1 MPKHLPCLAL
11 LLCMFAPG
19 AALRSQTL
27 SITFQNPTGLTVC
40 GTASFSVTIKNNQ
53 AAPVTGLNARVNLP
67 AGIEYQTGSVINAA
81 ENNIADP
88 GAPVFG
94 LADLPGGGA
103 QTFAI
108 TLKASCAAIAAIN
121 SGKIFTNVVSVQYNG
136 GSQEATT
143 QIYTVETG
151 LLLISEVNP
160 PVLNGMKGQTL
171 TRTIKLRNTRQGA
184 IPALRISDE
193 YKPGITVDLNGVAGT
208 NPTDS
213 TFEADVPGSFFT
225 AFGDGDALFEFGEE
239 VILTEKITVDDC
251 GPALIPSNI
260 LVSWGCDG
268 NLCQADSILAAV
280 NIKPTTLNPNL
291 EFYPVY
297 APPQNLCGEWPAVQ
311 ELLIVNK
318 GQAPAEYVEL
328 SFRVLDSLLL
338 GMSYHSFEVNTGAG
352 WTPYIPTGGI
362 QQPLPACGA
371 SGFYRFISL
380 QTPAI
385 PPGDSLRLRFH
396 TYLCQAKC
404 LSTYA
409 RFGAAYTYPK
419 ICPDGEFFSGGFEFA
434 PSDIRDTL
442 PQAKVY
448 YQLDNCLK
456 NNTVYSL
463 DYWIRS
469 GLLLQNTGILQ
480 VEFYLPKGLYWE
492 DGCFQSLGGKTPLSV
507 ENTIGP
513 DSFSTV
519 RLRFALP
526 FNQDSVFSKLCL
538 RYGCGPDL
546 PCFSLPNV
554 PPRGADY
561 IVFPPAAAC
570 NACELVVDV
579 RSHILPLPD
588 THPDCAVSVCDEFIL
603 SVDDVCG
610 GGGGGGSGGAGGFP
624 DIVSVEY
631 DAFRLNL
638 GLRDDNDD
646 RVADGNASP
655 TLSKIRRDRF
665 LTCDTMRTEVKATV
679 LQGALDILNF
689 RQFHESWASDFG
701 VADGDS
707 FLLSATKMGFTNYDT
722 TEYIGGHIIL
732 KIGATGQ
739 KYECDIPKPAIK
751 SDLHLFTIAEPNI
764 RPYIIR
770 DQVASMFHQFA
781 LLPAACLPAG
791 MTALTAGD
799 TLIFIADYKLT
810 KNFVPPSDVIPPLV
824 NFRSAVCSPAYVYA
838 WKQPLCL
845 PPELLQFSGYRQDII
860 EPQYAILPCENAK
873 PLSPFHF
880 SLRIARGNM
889 FPFEVRPLAAVLDY
903 TQRVPLGVPL
913 LDTRLKYL
921 RLQEN
926 KVLFGEQLLSPVF
939 QDDYFRPDLSPF
951 FNKPLD
957 EGFSWEIESTF
968 GPVCNYA
975 NNASAATNLVVQ
987 YPNACFHWP
996 PVSNY
1001 YFPNFNGYQNGSPRL
1016 RLEPPA
1022 LAVDLQLN
1030 LVVLNL
1036 SLFNYGNYPAQ
1047 NTWLSIDDNGALE
1060 NPQLQYM
1067 PSGQTVPRLGGLWQ
1081 IGTWPS
1087 GEAGKEYLQ
1096 LIARNRSCGTEKLKI
1111 CYGWDC
1117 SPVTNPAG
1125 DMCGKYDTLIELRPQ
1140 RPELELVVENE
1151 PSPVPMCAPSDW
1163 FEFLVYNAN
1172 TGYAY
1177 GLTPSVKL
1185 PPGLRIVAGS
1195 SRLAYPDGALFL
1207 PLPDPAILPGNVYQ
1221 WDPQAASQV
1230 LAQVGLAGFQQEPFN
1245 AFRIRFRLE
1254 ALCGAVSN
1262 AQIVYQAE
1270 GRLPCGIAS
1279 NTLRKPGDPVLIG
1292 NLEPTYGVSA
1302 QLDFSNP
1309 PGNLACGGTTGLT
1322 ATLSTSDAP
1331 SPGDSIY
1338 ILLPPGIS
1346 YVSGSYQP
1354 LSNAP
1359 AEPPAV
1365 SGQTLRWAI
1374 PPGLGIGATL
1384 QFRFSIRYDSAAGCA
1399 DQAIVLQTRE
1409 QAQAFCPST
1418 GKNCDVFVATGET
1431 ILPLNLQNPELI
1443 LKNLEPVWQNN
1454 QLKFNALLENA
1465 GAGTVINPVVEFYL
1479 DQNQNGRADAGDLLL
1494 TTIQT
1499 NQILA
1504 PGGSAG
1510 LFGQLNITPADL
1522 CRLLAFV
1529 PAAQNCACSD
1539 QTIPLG
1545 GNAFT
1550 TTAIGICEILPV
1562 KTGVDSTAGHTYAWL
1577 TPGGLNCL
1585 NCAQAVFT
1593 PGAGMLPGTVTTL
1606 ILEENTGSCIIEHRF
1621 NIRLGGQIGLETPG
1635 QTLCRGETA
1644 RLEATP
1650 GGTYQWSGPG
1660 IADPTTSV
1668 QFVQPQATA
1677 TYSVTVTF
1685 TGGCTGVGTAL
1696 VTVLESDSIDLGIL
1710 NTCAGKP
1717 VQIFGTLTEEPGLYT
1732 QTLPK
1737 SNGCDSVL
1745 FLRLHVTPSLSTEN
1759 RPLCPGDTTLV
1770 FDSLFTKPGNL
1781 CRDFVSPNGCD
1792 STHCV
1797 FVKAVPAPQLPVP
1810 DTVILET
1817 GQEIQL
1823 IAKEGFALYQ
1833 WSPPGDL
1840 SCTDCPDPIA
1850 HPESSSSYRLTV
1862 TDGNGCTAT
1871 AEYRVLLFPPCDPQR
1886 LLVPNAFTP
1895 DGDGN
1900 NDVFKVAPYEG
1911 FEQVLSLQIY
1921 NRWGQRIYLG
1931 SGPKAAWD
1939 GTADGKPA
1947 PADVYV
1953 WILEADCGGVAGRLV
1968 GDVTLLR

>member
-11 LLCMFAPG
+11 FICMFAPG

-27 SITFQNPTGLTVC
+27 SITFQNPAGLAVC
-40 GTASFSVTIKNNQ
+40 GTASFSVMVKNNQ
-53 AAPVTGLNARVNLP
+53 SDPVTGLSAGVHLP
-67 AGIEYQTGSVINAA
+67 AGITYLPGSVNNAA
-81 ENNIADP
+81 ESNIADP
-88 GAPVFG
+88 GAPAFA
-94 LADLPGGGA
+94 LADLPGGGT
-103 QTFAI
+103 QTFTI
-108 TLKASCAAIAAIN
+108 TLKAACSAIAAIN
-121 SGKIFTNVVSVQYNG
+121 SGQIFTNTISLSFNG
-136 GSQEATT
+136 GSQQANT
-143 QIYTVETG
+143 QIYLVETG
-151 LLLISEVNP
+151 LLLIAEINP
-160 PVLNGMKGQTL
+160 TVLTGMKGQIL

-184 IPALRISDE
+184 IPALRFTDA
-193 YKPGITVDLNGVAGT
+193 YKPGIAVALAGVGGF

-213 TFEADVPGSFFT
+213 TFEADLPGSFFT
-225 AFGDGDALFEFGEE
+225 TFGDGDALFEFNEE
-239 VILTEKITVDDC
+239 VTLTENITVNDC
-251 GPALIPSNI
+251 GPVLNPSNI
-260 LVSWGCDG
+260 RVSWGCDG
-268 NLCQADSILAAV
+268 ELCQADSALAAV
-280 NIKPTTLNPNL
+280 DIKPTTLNPKL
-291 EFYPVY
+291 TFSPVY
-297 APPQNLCGEWPAVQ
+297 APSQNLCGEMPAVQ
-311 ELLIVNK
+311 ELLIVNT
-318 GQAPAEYVEL
+318 GQAPAEYVDL
-328 SFRVLDSLLL
+328 TFRVLDSLLL
-338 GMSYHSFEVNTGAG
+338 GISYHSFEINTGAG
-352 WTPYIPTGGI
+352 WTPYIPTDGI
-362 QQPLPACGA
+362 QQPLPACNTN
-371 SGFYRFISL
+371 GFYRFISL

-409 RFGAAYTYPK
+409 RFGAAYSYPK
-419 ICPDGEFFSGGFEFA
+419 ICPGGEFFSGGFQFA
-434 PSDIRDTL
+434 PDDLQDTL
-442 PQAKVY
+442 PRSKVY
-448 YQLDNCLK
+448 YNIGNCLE
-456 NNTVYSL
+456 NNAVYPL
-463 DYWIRS
+463 GYWIKS
-469 GLLLQNTGILQ
+469 GLLLQNSGFLQ

-492 DGCFQSLGGKTPLSV
+492 NGCFQSLGGKPPVSV
-507 ENTIGP
+507 ENNLHA
-513 DSFSTV
+513 DSSSTV
-519 RLRFALP
+519 RLQFALP
-526 FNQDSVFSKLCL
+526 FSQDSVFSDLCL
-538 RYGCGPDL
+538 RYVCGPNL
-546 PCFSLPNV
+546 PCVSPPNV

-561 IVFPPAAAC
+561 LVSPPESDCSAC
-570 NACELVVDV
+570 DLEVGV
-579 RSHILPLPD
+579 RSHIIPALNAD
-588 THPDCAVSVCDEFIL
+588 PDCAVSACDAFLL

-610 GGGGGGSGGAGGFP
+610 GGSGGGEGEGGGFP
-624 DIVSVEY
+624 DIVSIEY
-631 DAFRLNL
+631 DAYRLNL

-646 RVADGNASP
+646 RLADGNASP

-665 LTCDTMRTEVKATV
+665 LTGDTLRTEVKAVV
-679 LQGALDILNF
+679 LQGALPGLTF

-722 TEYIGGHIIL
+722 TEYTGGRMIL
-732 KIGATGQ
+732 KIGATGE
-739 KYECDIPKPAIK
+739 KYECAVPKPGIK
-751 SDLHLFTIAEPNI
+751 SDLHLFTVVEPNI

-770 DQVASMFHQFA
+770 DQAASMFHHFSLTLA
-781 LLPAACLPAG
+781 GCLPAG
-791 MTALTAGD
+791 MAALHAGD
-799 TLIFIADYKLT
+799 TLIFIADYILK
-810 KNFVPPSDVIPPLV
+810 KNFVPPAGAIPPLV
-824 NFRSAVCSPAYVYA
+824 NFRSAICTPAYTYA

-845 PPELLQFSGYRQDII
+845 PPKLLQFSGYIQDII
-860 EPQYAILPCENAK
+860 EPQYAILPCENAE
-873 PLSPFHF
+873 PLSPF
-880 SLRIARGNM
+880 SYAIRIARGNM

-903 TQRVPLGVPL
+903 TQRLPLGVPL
-913 LDTRLKYL
+913 LDTRLQFL

-926 KVLFGEQLLSPVF
+926 KVLFGEQLLNPIF
-939 QDDYFRPDLSPF
+939 QDDYFRLDLSPF
-951 FNKPLD
+951 FSQPLD
-957 EGFSWEIESTF
+957 EGFAWQINSTF
-968 GPVCNYA
+968 GPVCQYNE
-975 NNASAATNLVVQ
+975 NSSAATGLVVQ
-987 YPNACFHWP
+987 YAGGEFHWP
-996 PVSNY
+996 PVANFT
-1001 YFPNFNGYQNGSPRL
+1001 FPNFSGYLNGSPRL
-1016 RLEPPA
+1016 RLGPPA
-1022 LAVDLQLN
+1022 PAVDLQLN
-1030 LVVLNL
+1030 LVALNL
-1036 SLFNYGNYPAQ
+1036 SLSHFGNYPAQ
-1047 NTWLSIDDNGALE
+1047 NAWLSIDDNGALE
-1060 NPQLQYM
+1060 NPQVLYM
-1067 PSGQTVPRLGGLWQ
+1067 PSGEAIPRLGGLWQ
-1081 IGTWPS
+1081 IGNWPS
-1087 GEAGKEYLQ
+1087 GNAGKEYLQ
-1096 LIARNRSCGTEKLKI
+1096 LLARNRSCQSEKLKI
-1111 CYGWDC
+1111 HYGWDC
-1117 SPVTNPAG
+1117 TPVTNPAG

-1151 PSPVPMCAPSDW
+1151 SSPVPMCAPSDW

-1195 SRLAYPDGALFL
+1195 SRLAFPDGALFL
-1207 PLPDPAILPGNVYQ
+1207 PMPDPAILPGNVYQ

-1262 AQIVYQAE
+1262 AQIIYQAE

-1292 NLEPTYGVSA
+1292 DLEPTYGVSA

-1384 QFRFSIRYDSAAGCA
+1384 QFRFSIRYDSTAGCA
-1399 DQAIVLQTRE
+1399 DQLIVLQTRE
-1409 QAQAFCPST
+1409 QAQAFCPTT

-1431 ILPLNLQNPELI
+1431 ILPLNLQNPQLTIKNFEPI
-1443 LKNLEPVWQNN
+1443 LQNN
-1454 QLKFNALLENA
+1454 QLQFNALLENA
-1465 GAGTVINPVVEFYL
+1465 GAGTVTNPVVEFYL
-1479 DQNQNGRADAGDLLL
+1479 DQNQNGQVDAADLLL
-1494 TTIQT
+1494 TTVQVNQT
-1499 NQILA
+1499 LT

-1510 LFGQLNITPADL
+1510 LSGSLQISSADL

-1529 PAAQNCACSD
+1529 PGAQNCACSD

-1545 GNAFT
+1545 GDAFT
-1550 TTAIGICEILPV
+1550 TTTIGLCELLPV
-1562 KTGVDSTAGHTYAWL
+1562 NVGVDSVAGHTYSWL
-1577 TPGGLNCL
+1577 TPNGLNCP
-1585 NCAQAVFT
+1585 NCAHAVFT
-1593 PGAGMLPGTVTTL
+1593 PNAGQQPGTVTTL
-1606 ILEENTGSCIIEHRF
+1606 ILRETAGACVIEHRF
-1621 NIRLGGQIGLETPG
+1621 DVRLGGEIGLETAD

-1650 GGTYQWSGPG
+1650 GGTYQWSGTGLTNPAAG
-1660 IADPTTSV
+1660 V
-1668 QFVQPQATA
+1668 QFVKPEATTA
-1677 TYSVTVTF
+1677 YSVTVTF
-1685 TGGCTGVGTAL
+1685 AGGCTGMGTVL
-1696 VTVLESDSIDLGIL
+1696 VTVLESDSIDLGTL
-1710 NTCAGKP
+1710 NTCAGLP
-1717 VQIFGTLTEEPGLYT
+1717 VQIFGTLTEVPGLYT

-1745 FLRLHVTPSLSTEN
+1745 FVRLHVTPSLTTEN
-1759 RPLCPGDTTLV
+1759 RPLCPGDSTLV

-1781 CRDFVSPNGCD
+1781 CRDFTANTGCD

-1810 DTVILET
+1810 DTVILEI

-1823 IAKEGFALYQ
+1823 IAKEGFTLYQ
-1833 WSPPGDL
+1833 WSPPGEL

-1850 HPESSSSYRLTV
+1850 HPNSSSSYRLTV

-1900 NDVFKVAPYEG
+1900 NDVFKVVPYEG

-1931 SGPKAAWD
+1931 SGPKAGWD

-1947 PADVYV
+1947 PADAYV
-1953 WILEADCGGVAGRLV
+1953 WILEADCGGVAGRVV
-1968 GDVTLLR
+1968 GDVTLIR